1 MSQLFVSSDLCSP
14 NLSIIMS
21 QSVCLYSELEP
32 YSGSISHNPSD
43 LPCLIRHLIYAC
55 LFYDVIVVH
64 RRNVLE
70 HPLTLPAFEI
80 LKPFVQS
87 GQLWTSANESDSL
100 PENYLEQ
107 KAQQLKDFFVKKISA
122 VDKIEERWLRI
133 IPAEWKITR
142 NANEQANWVL
152 NNINDYL
159 YKYRNH
165 KLLFPLLDAV
175 QNMQDFDKEKTLAIL
190 GNLRGKIYPADLSE
204 IANLIQ
210 TQFIRAGAKYNHD
223 AVIYPGNLYL
233 VKERMKR
240 MGFNLDRLINN
251 LSVSDLFEIAQSKQW
266 LIIRNALLNNILHK
280 EIQQEI
286 SSIFNTKQSFAKQVE
301 KVLDIS
307 EASIFMPSPWA
318 LISQSLLGT
327 PHVAAKNE
335 VKKIFI
341 LDLASRVL
349 YEKNSAN
356 SPVKLGLQQTNMLS
370 ILVIAGKLGLTVE
383 HIKQWLIELD
393 AFKKEKLKWKSQAE
407 LNPKYHEKFFE
418 LRNRIDG
425 LKRDINKKLKPLGLR
440 IGGEKGKGIWYLEI
454 DNSDQD
460 FVIKLYNSVWGEFF
474 EKKETNYTPQG
485 LSKQSKLIW
494 QCLWKFSPNYVHMK
508 TIAKIL
514 EKKWNKKTQ
523 KQIYDAISKLRKC
536 LNNEW
541 IIRDNRSGEYALM
554 PRLPFTIPS
563 TISHI

>member
-43 LPCLIRHLIYAC
+43 LPRLIRHLIYAC
-55 LFYDVIVVH
+55 LFYDVVVVH

-80 LKPFVQS
+80 LKPFVER
-87 GQLWTSANESDSL
+87 GQLWTSANEFDHS
-100 PENYLEQ
+100 PKNYIKE
-107 KAQQLKDFFVKKISA
+107 KAQKFKDFFNRDVKKISA
-122 VDKIEERWLRI
+122 VNEIEERWLDI
-133 IPAEWKITR
+133 IPAEWKIHR
-142 NANEQANWVL
+142 NANDQANWVL
-152 NNINDYL
+152 KNINDYL
-159 YKYRNH
+159 YKYKNK

-175 QNMQDFDKEKTLAIL
+175 QNMQDFDKEQTLAIL
-190 GNLRGKIYPADLSE
+190 GNLRCKVDLVDLSE

-233 VKERMKR
+233 VKERIKR
-240 MGFNLDRLINN
+240 MGLNLDRLINN
-251 LSVSDLFEIAQSKQW
+251 LSVSSLFEIAQSRQW

-280 EIQQEI
+280 EIQQQI
-286 SSIFNTKQSFAKQVE
+286 YSIFKTKQSFAKQVE
-301 KVLDIS
+301 KLLNIS

-318 LISQSLLGT
+318 LVSQSLLGT
-327 PHVAAKNE
+327 AHVTAKDE
-335 VKKIFI
+335 IGKIFI

-356 SPVKLGLQQTNMLS
+356 SPVKLGLQQTNLLS

-383 HIKQWLIELD
+383 LIKQWLIELD

-407 LNPKYHEKFFE
+407 LNPKYHDKFFE

-440 IGGEKGKGIWYLEI
+440 IGGEKGKGIWYLKA
-454 DNSDQD
+454 DNSDQE
-460 FVIKLYNSVWGEFF
+460 FVISVYNSVWGELF
-474 EKKETNYTPQG
+474 EKKQTNYTPQG

-494 QCLWKFSPNYVHMK
+494 QCLWKFSPNSVHMK

-554 PRLPFTIPS
+554 PRL
-563 TISHI
+563 

>member
-1 MSQLFVSSDLCSP
+1 
-14 NLSIIMS
+14 MS

-43 LPCLIRHLIYAC
+43 LPRLIRHLIYAC
-55 LFYDVIVVH
+55 LFYDVVVVH

-80 LKPFVQS
+80 LKPFVQC
-87 GQLWTSANESDSL
+87 GQLWTSANESDGS

-107 KAQQLKDFFVKKISA
+107 KTQELKDFFNSDYVKKISA
-122 VDKIEERWLRI
+122 VDNIKDRWLDI

-142 NANEQANWVL
+142 NANDQANWVL
-152 NNINDYL
+152 KNINDYL
-159 YKYRNH
+159 YKYQNN
-165 KLLFPLLDAV
+165 KSLFPLLDAV
-175 QNMQDFDKEKTLAIL
+175 QNMQDFNKEKTLAIL
-190 GNLRGKIYPADLSE
+190 ANLRGKIYPADLSE

-210 TQFIRAGAKYNHD
+210 TQFIRAGAKFNNN

-233 VKERMKR
+233 VKERIKHMDL
-240 MGFNLDRLINN
+240 NLDRLINN
-251 LSVSDLFEIAQSKQW
+251 LSVKDLCEVAHDQKW
-266 LIIRNALLNNILHK
+266 LMIRNALLNNILYK

-286 SSIFNTKQSFAKQVE
+286 YSIFNSKQSFPKQVE
-301 KVLDIS
+301 ELLKMSEVLPIC
-307 EASIFMPSPWA
+307 MPSSWA
-318 LISQSLLGT
+318 LVSQSLLGT
-327 PHVAAKNE
+327 AHAAAKDE
-335 VKKIFI
+335 VGKIFI
-341 LDLASRVL
+341 LDLDHRVI

-356 SPVKLGLQQTNMLS
+356 SPVKLGLQQTNLLS

-440 IGGEKGKGIWYLEI
+440 IGGEKGKGIWYLETY
-454 DNSDQD
+454 NSDQD

-494 QCLWKFSPNYVHMK
+494 QCLWKFSPNPIH
-508 TIAKIL
+508 AKKLAEIL
-514 EKKWNKKTQ
+514 EKEWNENTP
-523 KQIYDAISKLRKC
+523 KQIYKSVYKLKLR
-536 LNNEW
+536 LNNEPW
-541 IIRDNRSGEYALM
+541 MIKHSYLGEYVLV
-554 PRLPFTIPS
+554 PRLE
-563 TISHI
+563 HW